1 MMTIYPN
8 TYFTDIE
15 FDQIITL
22 AADYTRGPLA
32 RRHILQSFPYSDF
45 RLWRT
50 ELNTIQILTEWKR
63 AGVTHKRGTYDD
75 IGPHLTMVRIGNYN
89 LDLEA
94 VLTIRQVL
102 DEVYALNQWSEIREV
117 KGSPLY
123 EHYFSRIDPSIAQL
137 KQDLDRIFYP
147 DGEVREDAS
156 PALQRLFK
164 QLKSQ

>member
-32 RRHILQSFPYSDF
+32 RRHILLSFPYSDF
-45 RLWRT
+45 RLWRS

-63 AGVTHKRGTYDD
+63 AGVTHKLGTYDD
-75 IGPHLTMVRIGNYN
+75 IGPHLTRVRIGKYH

-94 VLTIRQVL
+94 VLKIRQVIGRAH
-102 DEVYALNQWSEIREV
+102 V
-117 KGSPLY
+117 
-123 EHYFSRIDPSIAQL
+123 
-137 KQDLDRIFYP
+137 
-147 DGEVREDAS
+147 
-156 PALQRLFK
+156 
-164 QLKSQ
+164 